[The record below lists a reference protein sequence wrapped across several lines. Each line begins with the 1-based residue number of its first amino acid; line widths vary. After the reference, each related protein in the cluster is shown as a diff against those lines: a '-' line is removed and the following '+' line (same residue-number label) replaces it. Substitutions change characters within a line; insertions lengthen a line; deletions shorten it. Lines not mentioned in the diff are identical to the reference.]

1 MVPTIPVIND
11 KKIHRS
17 ELFIWLKRLSGTN
30 KIVLPQKIFT
40 PFLFLFLPL
49 DTKKAAMI
57 HSHSCF
63 YAEKNCAAYI
73 FSIAKLFP
81 FLWENNFV
89 LTLTRRV
96 GLSLY
101 RKGAATGWMSP

>member
-1 MVPTIPVIND
+1 
-11 KKIHRS
+11 
-17 ELFIWLKRLSGTN
+17 
-30 KIVLPQKIFT
+30 
-40 PFLFLFLPL
+40 
-49 DTKKAAMI
+49 MI

-89 LTLTRRV
+89 LTLTRRAGHLLINKEACPIPILPV
-96 GLSLY
+96 RIPFLNTVANPLL
-101 RKGAATGWMSP
+101 AL

>member
-1 MVPTIPVIND
+1 MFDVFCHFNLLIMKSCMPYYT
-11 KKIHRS
+11 
-17 ELFIWLKRLSGTN
+17 RLIACN
-30 KIVLPQKIFT
+30 FRKH
-40 PFLFLFLPL
+40 
-49 DTKKAAMI
+49 KKAAMI

-89 LTLTRRV
+89 LTLTRRA

-101 RKGAATGWMSP
+101 RKGAATG